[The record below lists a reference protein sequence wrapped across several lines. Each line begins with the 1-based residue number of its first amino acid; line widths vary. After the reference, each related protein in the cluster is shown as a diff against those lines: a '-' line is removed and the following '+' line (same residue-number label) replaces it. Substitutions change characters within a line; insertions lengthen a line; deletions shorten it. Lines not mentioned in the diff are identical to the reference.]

1 MSSKITRNETLMD
14 ESLRHMKMK
23 GLKNEI
29 LDQINHVRFHKK
41 LHLLLELVG
50 EIGRPRTHTVDT
62 KNIKSQ
68 LKSKFDFPT
77 VEELGPKS
85 MRTGDQF
92 KKWIV
97 DNDYHTS

>member
-1 MSSKITRNETLMD
+1 MSSKITRNGALMD

-50 EIGRPRTHTVDT
+50 ETGRLRTDTFDT
-62 KNIKSQ
+62 KNSKSQ
-68 LKSKFDFPT
+68 FKWTLYFQK
-77 VEELGPKS
+77 VE
-85 MRTGDQF
+85 
-92 KKWIV
+92 
-97 DNDYHTS
+97 